1 MNHRLL
7 GLLCLGALASAAWGQ
22 NAAPEPVPRA
32 DPPAPGAVTPRAAE
46 GGVAGEDAAQEHQ
59 PTREEVYD
67 GLVAPLA
74 LAPDIL
80 LTPVLGAV
88 RDPATVIAAATEL
101 TDHPKGEVPPAMPSG
116 HLAVLAHVPEVLHLM
131 AANPDWMANMNMA
144 MTFHRKE
151 VMDAIQRVRR
161 GAVEVGNLA
170 TDEVMTVKDA
180 NGRVTIGLTDAAVL
194 RVPRYEGSLVYHSP
208 LEDGPPLVSY
218 GPEITFPG
226 YKSAAAGLRSVD
238 AVARKAQ
245 ATPSGSSGGT
255 GSVSVGTV
263 YPKTSGSLRAF
274 STGMY
279 LSRNRQRH
287 RGEPVRQISDA
298 MLRGFFR

>member
-1 MNHRLL
+1 MTRRLL
-7 GLLCLGALASAAWGQ
+7 RLVCLGALASGAWGQ
-22 NAAPEPVPRA
+22 DVAPEPVPRA

-46 GGVAGEDAAQEHQ
+46 GGVAAEGAAEEHQ
-59 PTREEVYD
+59 PTRAEVYD

-88 RDPATVIAAATEL
+88 REPTTVVAAATKL
-101 TDHPKGEVPPAMPSG
+101 KDHPKGEAPPAMPSG

-144 MTFHRKE
+144 MSFHRKE

-161 GAVEVGNLA
+161 GAVEVGNLS
-170 TDEVMTVKDA
+170 TDEVITVKDA
-180 NGRVTIGLTDAAVL
+180 NGRVTIGLTDEAVL
-194 RVPRYEGSLVYHSP
+194 RVPRYEGSLVYHAP

-226 YKSAAAGLRSVD
+226 YRSAAAGLRAVD

-245 ATPSGSSGGT
+245 ASPSAGSGAA

-263 YPKTSGSLRAF
+263 YPKPSGSLRAF
-274 STGMY
+274 STGMF

-287 RGEPVRQISDA
+287 RGEPVRQISNT
-298 MLRGFFR
+298 MLRGFLR